1 MPTATDPQLRDQLAA
16 LTGQIARCD
25 SKASL
30 LLALTG
36 TSLAGTLSVAA
47 STRPGPAVLAVGGV
61 GAALLLAATL
71 LLLAVVRPNLGGP
84 GWPRWPE
91 MNDQQLRETLTGGQ
105 GLDEARTLAALARRK
120 YERVR
125 TAVDC
130 ARAGITLLA
139 TAAGLAV
146 TA

>member
-1 MPTATDPQLRDQLAA
+1 MPAATDPQLRDHLTA

-25 SKASL
+25 SKATL

-36 TSLAGTLSVAA
+36 TSLAGALSVAA
-47 STRPGPAVLAVGGV
+47 STRPGPAVLAVGGI
-61 GAALLLAATL
+61 GATLLLTATL

-91 MNDQQLRETLTGGQ
+91 LDDDELREALTGGQ

-120 YERVR
+120 FERVR
-125 TAVDC
+125 NAVDC

-139 TAAGLAV
+139 LAAA
-146 TA
+146 ASIAA